1 MLLSIVG
8 RLRAIRSRR
17 AELGLLL
24 KLTPEE
30 IQKYGQSIRC
40 KDETPARGEQYE
52 LMVRQLAQQ
61 EKIELLNAKSQSRLF
76 ALSLFFAAA
85 AAIIALRFVRLMLFP

>member
-1 MLLSIVG
+1 MLLSMVG

-24 KLTPEE
+24 KPTPEE

-85 AAIIALRFVRLMLFP
+85 AAIIALRFVRQMLFP